1 MGNQRT
7 EAYGGEFTTAVGKI
21 TQETEVL
28 VIGAMQADAIVRN
41 GRADIVLLGR
51 DMLRQPYWPIQA
63 AAMLGQL
70 NRALIPVQYHRA
82 Y

>member
-21 TQETEVL
+21 TQ
-28 VIGAMQADAIVRN
+28 AMQADAIVRN